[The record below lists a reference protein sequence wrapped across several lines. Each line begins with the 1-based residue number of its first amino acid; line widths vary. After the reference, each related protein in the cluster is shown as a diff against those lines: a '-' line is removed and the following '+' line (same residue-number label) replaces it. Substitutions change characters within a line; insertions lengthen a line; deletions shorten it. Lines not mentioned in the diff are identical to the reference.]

1 MGSKYVQ
8 AIENE
13 LSIINKNAQEIP
25 FVLNSPQA
33 HFLENIQNKNIIL
46 KARQMGFSSVILGYL
61 TIRFLLKYNERL
73 VVVSHEAG
81 ATQKLMDRVKF
92 FISSYERK
100 NKIKLPTKYNS
111 RSEIVNEDTNS
122 TIYIGTAGSK
132 SFGRGD
138 TITALHLSEFAFY
151 SNPEEMLAGV
161 LQALTPDGNLFIES
175 TANGFNFYKTLWDE
189 AEARGFTKHFYNS
202 EWLYDKDFIK
212 QKEKELGRLF
222 KQEYPETPEEAF
234 LTSGDMYFDGDS
246 LKWYL
251 EQCKN
256 PIKEN
261 LIYV

>member
-1 MGSKYVQ
+1 MGSKYI
-8 AIENE
+8 APIEQE
-13 LSIINKNAQEIP
+13 LLIINKNTDVQS
-25 FVLNSPQA
+25 FTLNKPQK
-33 HFLENIQNKNIIL
+33 HFLEHMGHKNIIL

-61 TIRFLLKYNERL
+61 TIRFLLKRNERL
-73 VVVSHEAG
+73 VVVSHESG

-92 FISSYERK
+92 FIESYEK
-100 NKIKLPTKYNS
+100 GNKIKLPTKYNS

-161 LQALTPDGNLFIES
+161 LQALTPEGVLFIES

-189 AEARGFTKHFYNS
+189 AEDRGFSRHFYNS
-202 EWLYDKDFIK
+202 DWLYTHEFIENK
-212 QKEKELGRLF
+212 KKELGRLF
-222 KQEYPETPEEAF
+222 EQEYPTTPEEAF
-234 LTSGDMYFDGDS
+234 LTSGDMYFNGDS

-251 EQCKN
+251 SQVKD
-256 PIKEN
+256 PTVGG
-261 LIYV
+261 IYV